1 MADAEQLPPAR
12 RRRTR
17 ERGQGQRVKRV
28 NLRLSE
34 AEHGVLEKAATRYR
48 QTMAGYVSAAAL
60 AAARDELPADAREA
74 CIELVGMQADLARLR
89 DAHGIDSGELSDT
102 LFAMREAMEEAAAE
116 FINVAR
122 RARGQRALRSFL
134 RPRPAPAAA
143 PQQQEA
149 PVPRLP
155 ATAEEWRKQLAEL
168 ARELEAGG
176 QLADRHW
183 EFGRLYGAVLDVVV
197 ALGNSYPGGIDPA
210 EATPLTAALRPPG
223 AHRDVTKADSRPL
236 TNRP

>member
-1 MADAEQLPPAR
+1 VADVEQPPPAR

-28 NLRLSE
+28 NLRLSD
-34 AEHGVLEKAATRYR
+34 AEHGELETAATRYR

-60 AAARDELPADAREA
+60 AAARDELPADARQA
-74 CIELVGMQADLARLR
+74 CIALFAMQADLARLR
-89 DAHGIDSGELSDT
+89 TAHGIDSGELADT

-122 RARGQRALRSFL
+122 RARGQRALRSTF
-134 RPRPAPAAA
+134 RPRPAPTPQPQA
-143 PQQQEA
+143 PQQPQEA
-149 PVPRLP
+149 AVPRLP

-168 ARELEAGG
+168 AGELEAGG

-197 ALGNSYPGGIDPA
+197 ALGNSYPGGIDRLKP
-210 EATPLTAALRPPG
+210 R
-223 AHRDVTKADSRPL
+223 R
-236 TNRP
+236 